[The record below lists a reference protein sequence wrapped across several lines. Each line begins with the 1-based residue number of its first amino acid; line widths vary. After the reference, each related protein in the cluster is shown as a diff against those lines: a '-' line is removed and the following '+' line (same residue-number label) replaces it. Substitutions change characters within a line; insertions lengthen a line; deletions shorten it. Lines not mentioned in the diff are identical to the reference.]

1 MKRIVPILTGLC
13 LLALASSC
21 IKDSLENCPGKMH
34 FYFSFLYGGVNR
46 FFDMEKTDLSMHFY
60 RHGSNL
66 KYREMNVDRSSIGI
80 RTPLTI
86 EKTPADADSLEVVL
100 WSRDERV
107 DYVGSSDTPFG
118 EGRLHLKEMT
128 AGSGICRPVDDLF
141 YGRLKFD
148 AGDRFRRIDRTVPFV
163 RAVSRIR
170 ITMIPQTVED
180 QSEGS
185 GTVVPRPDDYVF
197 HLLNTRNE
205 INDHNITGGDK
216 IILQPG
222 CYYDEASGNVK
233 TDWFGAFSSNGE
245 YLYVEVFIREHK
257 VATFDCAPIKLASI
271 PGDNIDLTIDG
282 HYVSPVMEV
291 RVNGWKVA
299 ILKNEL

>member
-1 MKRIVPILTGLC
+1 MKRILPILTGLC

-21 IKDSLENCPGKMH
+21 IKDDLDNCPGKMH

-46 FFDMEKTDLSMHFY
+46 FFDMEKTDLSMQFY
-60 RHGSNL
+60 KHGSDL
-66 KYREMNVDRSSIGI
+66 MYREMNVDRSSISI
-80 RTPLTI
+80 RKPLTL
-86 EKTPADADSLEVVL
+86 EKTPDDADSLEVVL
-100 WSRDERV
+100 WSRDEGIEHTGTSV
-107 DYVGSSDTPFG
+107 TPLG

-128 AGSGICRPVDDLF
+128 EGSGICRPVDDLF

-148 AGDRFRRIDRTVPFV
+148 AGDRYERIDRTIPFV

-170 ITMIPQTVED
+170 ITMIPQTVEEG
-180 QSEGS
+180 SEGA
-185 GTVVPRPDDYVF
+185 GIIPRPEDYVF

-205 INDHNITGGDK
+205 INDNNITGGGK
-216 IILQPG
+216 IILQPD

-271 PGDNIDLTIDG
+271 PGDNIDLVING
-282 HYVSPVMEV
+282 RYINPVMEV

-299 ILKNEL
+299 NVHSNL